1 MMASPPRKDRLDAEG
16 VARVAAVLARLKRDA
31 QAGVARAEGD
41 LRGEDADLFR
51 DGGLTGDGAL
61 AEAEFERDVAGAG
74 QARSVLFQIVAAERR
89 LAEGEYGICV
99 DCGNDIGA
107 QRLAAQPAASRC
119 VPCQEVAERRGARP
133 PLTG

>member
-1 MMASPPRKDRLDAEG
+1 MSSPARKDRLDAAG
-16 VARVAAVLARLKRDA
+16 AARVAAELARLKRDA
-31 QAGVARAEGD
+31 LAGVARADGE

-89 LAEGEYGICV
+89 LVEGEYGICV

-107 QRLAAQPAASRC
+107 ERLAAQPAASRC
-119 VPCQEVAERRGARP
+119 VQCQDMAERRGARP

>member
-1 MMASPPRKDRLDAEG
+1 MNSPARKDRLDAAG
-16 VARVAAVLARLKRDA
+16 AARVAAELARLKRDA
-31 QAGVARAEGD
+31 LAGVARADGE

-107 QRLAAQPAASRC
+107 ERLAAQPVASRC
-119 VPCQEVAERRGARP
+119 VQCQDMAERRGARP